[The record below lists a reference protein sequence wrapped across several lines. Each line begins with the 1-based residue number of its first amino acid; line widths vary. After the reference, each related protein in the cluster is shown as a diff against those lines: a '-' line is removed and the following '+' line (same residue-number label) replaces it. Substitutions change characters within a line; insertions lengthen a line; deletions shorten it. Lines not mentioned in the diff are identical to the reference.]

1 MRPGLRISLVGIVVI
16 LVLSVAGCIDL
27 DTRVELDSSGG
38 GTVTL
43 GYRVDV
49 RLLDLGTFDG
59 PTDEPAVPISRRDFD
74 LLVTAV
80 PGARL
85 RDHSVRREGGIA
97 DVTARIEFES
107 VDAFNAL
114 FGPGVLSVRD
124 ESIELQLVDGLGAR
138 QIDDELIAEFFD
150 DRRLQFFIE
159 TPSTIAEVNRGS
171 IVDGGRS
178 AELTVPLVDAVLSRD
193 AIRWVITR

>member
-1 MRPGLRISLVGIVVI
+1 MRPGVRISLVGIVAV

-27 DTRVELDSSGG
+27 DTRVELDGSGG

-43 GYRVDV
+43 SYRLDV

-59 PTDEPAVPISRRDFD
+59 PTDEPAIPISRRDFD
-74 LLVTAV
+74 LLLTAV
-80 PGARL
+80 DGARL

-114 FGPGVLSVRD
+114 FGPGALSVRD
-124 ESIELQLVDGLGAR
+124 DSIELQLVDGAGAR
-138 QIDDELIAEFFD
+138 EIDEELIAEFFD
-150 DRRLQFFIE
+150 GRRLRFFVE
-159 TPSTIAEVNRGS
+159 TPSTIAEINRGS

-178 AELTVPLVDAVLSRD
+178 AELTVPLADAVLSRD
-193 AIRWVITR
+193 AIRWVISR